1 MVKTITNNDIT
12 AVTAAEYAFLDFSA
26 TWCGPCRMI
35 APVVHEL
42 AEEYD
47 NVEFFNCD
55 VDENPDAAA
64 RFGVE
69 SIPALY
75 ILKNGQP
82 VAKAVGFRPKQ
93 DLKAWIDSV
102 TG

>member
-1 MVKTITNNDIT
+1 M
-12 AVTAAEYAFLDFSA
+12 
-26 TWCGPCRMI
+26 
-35 APVVHEL
+35 
-42 AEEYD
+42 
-47 NVEFFNCD
+47 EFFNCD